1 MLPKLTKWLD
11 ISLWLKTFANLYNF
25 MLLKHSTMIPILIV
39 DILYAR
45 MMFQLLDSLNWRVQS
60 EIDNILA
67 VSLYIFFLLNVS
79 NSLEAHNLF
88 NDV

>member
-67 VSLYIFFLLNVS
+67 VSLYIFFS
-79 NSLEAHNLF
+79 A
-88 NDV
+88 

>member
-39 DILYAR
+39 DIPYAC

-60 EIDNILA
+60 EIDDILA
-67 VSLYIFFLLNVS
+67 VSVYFFFLLKVS
-79 NSLEAHNLF
+79 YFLEAHNLF
-88 NDV
+88 NGV